1 MLFEHHRDLFYSVVY
16 HNADG
21 AKRGLDGPGLAK
33 MPDGA
38 LVAVVPAKLQE
49 GWHCQVV
56 QSTDRGHSWQPVGK
70 LPYHSAV
77 PWEYQGVLY
86 LFTHPLGTRFRNDDL
101 LLLRSDDAGKTW
113 SELVTLFE
121 GHFWNCQTG
130 MVIHDNRL

>member
-1 MLFEHHRDLFYSVVY
+1 MPTAQNV
-16 HNADG
+16 AWM
-21 AKRGLDGPGLAK
+21 ALDWPKCRTVRWWRLYRQSCK
-33 MPDGA
+33 I
-38 LVAVVPAKLQE
+38 

-56 QSTDRGHSWQPVGK
+56 QSTDRGHSWQPVSK

-130 MVIHDNRL
+130 MVIHDNRLY